1 MIVGRYAKYK
11 PIAGHEMYV
20 HIDPATNKIRVVN
33 GTISIA
39 AVSTNVYPG
48 LGQNKAT
55 LILQLDLKKMAN
67 LSFHVLRGT
76 GSAVAAGQMQISNQT
91 AQLYNYYQGIEAN
104 YQTYVDEPVLCI
116 YKMLYFLYLLSNNML
131 KKSSI
136 RPAGKTKS
144 LLVADIAAD
153 SLHVISNSAI
163 TIISESLGLI
173 DGMNTEWVLIT
184 NYKTASLYGMG
195 LIYAVSGLTGLTTK
209 QVEEVIGG
217 IATVLTDAGS
227 TALLSGATYVSFT
240 IPQLCTVDINLN
252 QEQMPYFKIKPS
264 PSLKAGLRA
273 SVKRWFKNYW
283 KIPDEEEEANNGK
296 ESES

>member
-20 HIDPATNKIRVVN
+20 HIDPATNKILVVN
-33 GTISIA
+33 GTISVA
-39 AVSTNVYPG
+39 AVSTDVYPG

-55 LILQLDLKKMAN
+55 LLLQLDLKKMSN
-67 LSFHVLRGT
+67 LYFHVLRGS
-76 GSAVAAGQMQISNQT
+76 GYSVDAKQMQIANQT

-136 RPAGKTKS
+136 LPAGKTKS

-153 SLHVISNSAI
+153 SLHSISNSAI

-173 DGMNTEWVLIT
+173 DGMNKEWVLVT

-195 LIYAVSGLTGLTTK
+195 LIYAVADLTGLTTK
-209 QVEEVIGG
+209 QIEDAIGG

-227 TALLSGATYVSFT
+227 TALLSGATYVSFNL
-240 IPQLCTVDINLN
+240 PQLCTVDIYLN
-252 QEQMPYFKIKPS
+252 QEQIPCFKIRPS

-283 KIPDEEEEANNGK
+283 KIPDEEDANNGK
-296 ESES
+296 ES